1 MRILFTGG
9 GSGGHI
15 FPIIAVK
22 REIDNLV
29 PEEIKSSLFQFLGGK
44 TQETEVLLKEN
55 ISFKKIVTVKWRRYF
70 SFKNILDIFKFPISF
85 LQALF
90 KVWLIM
96 PDLIFSKGGPGSFP
110 VMLVGWLYQIPIVIH
125 ESDSVP
131 GSTSKLSSPIAR
143 KIAISFKE
151 SEDFF
156 PKKHKRKLVLTGNPI
171 RQKLFYG
178 SKEKAIKNFN
188 LNGKRKI
195 ILIMGGSQG
204 SEQINS
210 LFLDALLKYIEKYE
224 IIHICGPNNFKNI
237 DLFTRGALDD
247 AQKVFYHLYP
257 FLDEEQLADAY
268 QASDLVISRA
278 GAGAIFELAAL
289 EKPSILIPLQ
299 GGAQDHQSKNAQC
312 FQKYGATISVE
323 GCNVTPNFVFGRA
336 SQILENKKTLQEMK
350 NGCKNFAMP
359 DAAKKVATVIL
370 EEI

>member
-29 PEEIKSSLFQFLGGK
+29 PKDIGSSLFRFIGGK
-44 TQETEVLLKEN
+44 TQEKESLSKEN
-55 ISFKKIVTVKWRRYF
+55 ISFQKIIAVKWRRYF
-70 SFKNILDIFKFPISF
+70 SFKNFLDVLKFPFSF

-90 KVWLIM
+90 YVWLFM
-96 PDLIFSKGGPGSFP
+96 PDLIFSKGGPGSLS
-110 VMLVGWLYQIPIVIH
+110 VVLAGWLYQIPVVIH

-131 GSTSKLSSPIAR
+131 GLTNKFSSPAAR

-151 SEDFF
+151 SEEFF
-156 PKKHKRKLVLTGNPI
+156 SKRYRKKLVLTGNPI

-188 LNGKRKI
+188 LTGQRKI

-204 SEQINS
+204 SDQINS
-210 LFLDALLKYIEKYE
+210 LFLDVILKYIERYE
-224 IIHICGPNNFKNI
+224 IIHICGSNNFKDIN
-237 DLFTRGALDD
+237 LFTMGALENE
-247 AQKVFYHLYP
+247 QKNFYHLYP
-257 FLDEEQLADAY
+257 SLNEEQLADAY
-268 QASDLVISRA
+268 QASDFVISRA

-299 GGAQDHQSKNAQC
+299 SGAQEHQIKNAQY
-312 FQKYGATISVE
+312 FREAGATITIE
-323 GCNVTPNFVFGRA
+323 GCNLTPNFVFEKVN
-336 SQILENKKTLQEMK
+336 QILENKKLIQEMQ
-350 NGCKNFAMP
+350 NGCKKFATP
-359 DAAKKVATVIL
+359 DAAKKVATIIL